1 MPYIIYADIE
11 SLIRK
16 IDACASNPKKSSTMK
31 IDKHITCG
39 YSMSTIWG
47 FDHIENKNS
56 LYRGKDCMK
65 KFCDSLKEHAKNI
78 ILFEKKKMLRLT
90 KEELKSYQKAKVCY
104 ICEKGILEKFAK
116 DKNYQKVRDHCNY
129 KAKYRDAAHSICNLR
144 LNVPDE
150 IPAVFYRSSN
160 YDY

>member
-1 MPYIIYADIE
+1 
-11 SLIRK
+11 
-16 IDACASNPKKSSTMK
+16 
-31 IDKHITCG
+31 
-39 YSMSTIWG
+39 MSTIWG

-65 KFCDSLKEHAKNI
+65 KFCDSLKEHAKI
-78 ILFEKKKMLRLT
+78 IIFEKKKMLPLT
-90 KEELKSYQKAKVCY
+90 KEELKSYQEAKVCY

-129 KAKYRDAAHSICNLR
+129 KDKYKDAARSICNLR
-144 LNVPDE
+144 FNVPDE
-150 IPAVFYRSSN
+150 IPVVFHRSSN

>member
-1 MPYIIYADIE
+1 MLYIIQADIE

-16 IDACASNPKKSSTMK
+16 IDGCANNPKKSSTMK
-31 IDKHITCG
+31 IGKRINCG

-65 KFCDSLKEHAKNI
+65 KFCDSLKEHAKI
-78 ILFEKKKMLRLT
+78 IIFEKKKMLPLT
-90 KEELKSYQKAKVCY
+90 KEELKSYQEAKVCY

-129 KAKYRDAAHSICNLR
+129 KDKYRDAARSICNLR
-144 LNVPDE
+144 FNVPDE
-150 IPAVFYRSSN
+150 IPVVFHRSSN